1 VSAVRLFT
9 TASGR
14 LRLGWRLLVFV
25 GLLVLVYVTVAAL
38 LAPDLLGH
46 GLALLA
52 GSLVAGWM
60 LLGMDGR
67 RPAALGFALRGAV
80 PETLQGLALGCV
92 VGLAAAGA
100 MAVAGAV
107 RWGIVSASP
116 TAYLWTALASLLWL
130 APLAAAEE
138 AMARGYP
145 LQALSEAW
153 GPGIGLAL
161 TSAGFGL
168 LHGGNPGV
176 GWVGLLNTSLAGLF
190 LGALYLRTGSLWWP
204 SGAHLGW
211 NWSHGFLLDLPVS
224 GLDVVDTPGLTS
236 RAAGPA
242 LLSGGRFGPE
252 GSLLAALVVVGFT
265 AWVWTTRRLSPSA
278 AALEAQP
285 IARLKVIQE
294 R

>member
-1 VSAVRLFT
+1 
-9 TASGR
+9 
-14 LRLGWRLLVFV
+14 
-25 GLLVLVYVTVAAL
+25 
-38 LAPDLLGH
+38 
-46 GLALLA
+46 
-52 GSLVAGWM
+52 
-60 LLGMDGR
+60 
-67 RPAALGFALRGAV
+67 
-80 PETLQGLALGCV
+80 LALGCL
-92 VGLAAAGA
+92 VGLAAAAA
-100 MAVAGAV
+100 MAAAGAV
-107 RWGIVSASP
+107 RWGVGSTSWA
-116 TAYLWTALASLLWL
+116 AYLWTALTSLLWL

-168 LHGGNPGV
+168 LHSGNPGV

-236 RAAGPA
+236 RASGPA
-242 LLSGGRFGPE
+242 LLSGGTFGPE
-252 GSLLAALVVVGFT
+252 GSLLAALVVVAFT
-265 AWVWTTRRLSPSA
+265 GWVWTTRRLAPSA
-278 AALEAQP
+278 AARAVQP
-285 IARLKVIQE
+285 LARLRLLPDAGVGAPAP
-294 R
+294 RSAD